1 MEPRHPLRLQISSTR
16 PESGSWDDVVG
27 AAVFGAGPAGADAP
41 LECPAHVP
49 LAEVPMS
56 PLGGGPVIER
66 WRVTGPLRFGSL
78 GMVGYAHS
86 EAFLFGRL
94 HAGEDDAGDGL
105 TGLERATQRAY
116 RQIHAAL
123 EAAGFPHLLRVW
135 NYIGDITRESHGTE
149 RYRQFNSARQEAL
162 IACGRSVRGNVPAAS
177 ALGCAD
183 GPLVIYFLAAR
194 AAPRFIENPRQMSA
208 YHYPPEYGERAPS
221 FSRATLLERPAG
233 GAVLFISGTSSIVGH
248 RTLHAGDPAA
258 QTRETLTNIEAL
270 LGAAGR
276 FSLGSLAYKVYVR
289 HAQDLPAVRREID
302 AALGPQA
309 RRVYLQADVCRADL
323 AVEIEA
329 AGGCDGS

>member
-1 MEPRHPLRLQISSTR
+1 MSPAGGVRLEYLQAAGPPDARPATLGLAVYGTHPDLKGSGEGAQVPQVAVHMPVLGAPEPLLERWVSA
-16 PESGSWDDVVG
+16 G
-27 AAVFGAGPAGADAP
+27 AVCYGHCGAVRMAHTETLLFGA
-41 LECPAHVP
+41 LQ
-49 LAEVPMS
+49 AE
-56 PLGGGPVIER
+56 ER
-66 WRVTGPLRFGSL
+66 AASAQRS
-78 GMVGYAHS
+78 
-86 EAFLFGRL
+86 
-94 HAGEDDAGDGL
+94 
-105 TGLERATQRAY
+105 GLEAATEWAY

-123 EAAGFPHLLRVW
+123 EASGYAHLVRVW
-135 NYIGDITRESHGTE
+135 NYLPRINIATHGLE
-149 RYRQFNSARQEAL
+149 RYRQFNIARARAL
-162 IACGRSVRGNVPAAS
+162 IACGRRVSGNVPAAS

-233 GAVLFISGTSSIVGH
+233 GTALFISGTSSIVGH

-270 LGAAGR
+270 LAAAGR

-289 HAQDLPAVRREID
+289 DAQDLPVVRRELD
-302 AALGPQA
+302 AVLGPHA
-309 RRVYLQADVCRADL
+309 ARVYLQADVCRADL

>member
-1 MEPRHPLRLQISSTR
+1 MSRAGGVRL
-16 PESGSWDDVVG
+16 EYLE
-27 AAVFGAGPAGADAP
+27 AAGPPDARPDTLGLAVYGAQPSVRETGECAQVPQVAVHMRVLGAP
-41 LECPAHVP
+41 EPLLERWGA
-49 LAEVPMS
+49 
-56 PLGGGPVIER
+56 GGPVRYGHCGEV
-66 WRVTGPLRFGSL
+66 RV
-78 GMVGYAHS
+78 AHT
-86 EAFLFGRL
+86 EALLFGALQAEERAAS
-94 HAGEDDAGDGL
+94 AGRS
-105 TGLERATQRAY
+105 GLEAATEWAY

-123 EAAGFPHLLRVW
+123 EASGYAHLVRVW
-135 NYIGDITRESHGTE
+135 NYLPRINIETHGLE
-149 RYRQFNSARQEAL
+149 RYRQFNIARQRAL
-162 IACGRSVRGNVPAAS
+162 IACGRQISGNVPAAS

-183 GPLVIYFLAAR
+183 GPLVVYFLAAR

-270 LGAAGR
+270 LGAAGH

-289 HAQDLPAVRREID
+289 DAQDLPAVRREVD